1 MKVTHIVA
9 SMLTILA
16 LLFIFAPMLRRKEEQ
31 KNKIEREYFDLLSS
45 YRQNTSEEKL
55 EELVSLGVQLFK
67 NDDRTAVRNIIN
79 EDLKKLGV

>member
-1 MKVTHIVA
+1 M
-9 SMLTILA
+9 MTILA

-31 KNKIEREYFDLLSS
+31 KNKIEREYFDLLSQ
-45 YRQNTSEEKL
+45 YRKNTSEEKL

-67 NDDRTAVRNIIN
+67 NKDRSVVREIVT